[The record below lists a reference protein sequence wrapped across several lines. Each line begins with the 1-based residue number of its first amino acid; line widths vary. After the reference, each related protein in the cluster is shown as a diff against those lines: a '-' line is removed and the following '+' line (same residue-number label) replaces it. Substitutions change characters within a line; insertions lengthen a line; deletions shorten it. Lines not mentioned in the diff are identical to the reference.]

1 MSRPQ
6 ADAVGTLENLGRDE
20 LVRQIRE
27 LQGLVKRQEETIAR
41 QTAAIASLQQ
51 RPRTGAPASA
61 AAVAPEP
68 EAKRRRPVA
77 TPVPGF
83 DHTVVFDG
91 GAIGNPG
98 KGYGSYQIVAA
109 AGVVAERRLDYG
121 DRVTNNQAE
130 YRTLIAALEDLRQRL
145 GNAVGRTDV
154 AIRGDSRL
162 VIEQVCGRWKVKN
175 AELQPLHRRVIE
187 LTRGFRQ
194 VDLAWHA
201 RANSARVLG
210 H

>member
-1 MSRPQ
+1 MSRGEVDTS
-6 ADAVGTLENLGRDE
+6 ATLEKLGRDE
-20 LVRQIRE
+20 LIHQVRE
-27 LQGLVKRQEETIAR
+27 LQRLVNRQEETIAR
-41 QTAAIASLQQ
+41 QTAAIANLQQ
-51 RPRTGAPASA
+51 RPRPGAPEQAGTA
-61 AAVAPEP
+61 APEP
-68 EAKRRRPVA
+68 EGKRRRPVA

-109 AGVVAERRLDYG
+109 AGVVAERRMEYG

-162 VIEQVCGRWKVKN
+162 VVEQVCGRWKVKN

-194 VDLAWHA
+194 VDLAWHP